1 MATRSTTPLV
11 VWMVDR
17 VQLKCWIKLFG
28 EGVGFRFHRSGVV
41 WCLLL
46 LAITISVAADLKLAR
61 SVAEK
66 DC

>member
-1 MATRSTTPLV
+1 
-11 VWMVDR
+11 MVDR